1 MGLAD
6 KSVVHINFSFSNIPI
21 MFFYLSGRP
30 LAWLI
35 CLMHM
40 IEIIFHDLFFAID
53 GKPSGPETY
62 TGPIGKKSS

>member
-1 MGLAD
+1 
-6 KSVVHINFSFSNIPI
+6 
-21 MFFYLSGRP
+21 MFFHFTGRP

-40 IEIIFHDLFFAID
+40 MEILFKDLFFAID

-62 TGPIGKKSS
+62 TVPIGKKNAWKKYYSDIQ

>member
-1 MGLAD
+1 ML
-6 KSVVHINFSFSNIPI
+6 
-21 MFFYLSGRP
+21 

-40 IEIIFHDLFFAID
+40 MEILFKDLFFAID

-62 TGPIGKKSS
+62 TVPIGKKNAWKKYYSDIQ

>member
-1 MGLAD
+1 ML
-6 KSVVHINFSFSNIPI
+6 
-21 MFFYLSGRP
+21 

-40 IEIIFHDLFFAID
+40 MEILFKDLFFAID

-62 TGPIGKKSS
+62 TGPIGKNAWKKYYSDI